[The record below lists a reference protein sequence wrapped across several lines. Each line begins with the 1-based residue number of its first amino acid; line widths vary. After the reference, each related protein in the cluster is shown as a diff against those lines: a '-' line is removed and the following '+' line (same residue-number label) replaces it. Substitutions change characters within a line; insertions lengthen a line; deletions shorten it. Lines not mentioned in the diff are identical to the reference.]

1 METALDEPIA
11 AQALAEPSDGL
22 ADAAKLPQQIDVP
35 APAQQAAD
43 ENLQELSAVNDE
55 EPTADVSEASATTM
69 ASEVQAGAYVSNTD
83 ATSTSE
89 AANVG
94 SLTTPA
100 APVADQGGLDSSGR
114 AVNDPRV
121 AAKPILTVEVHT
133 TLSTLFSGHEAPPV
147 SIVARNIPRA
157 SNDPRGPRSGEVES
171 ALLADSA
178 PHDVPDAVNQ

>member
-1 METALDEPIA
+1 
-11 AQALAEPSDGL
+11 
-22 ADAAKLPQQIDVP
+22 
-35 APAQQAAD
+35 
-43 ENLQELSAVNDE
+43 
-55 EPTADVSEASATTM
+55 M

-83 ATSTSE
+83 STSTSTSTSE

-121 AAKPILTVEVHT
+121 AAKPILTVAVHT